1 MMDLRILESLHGH
14 AAILALALLF
24 HPALLL
30 WRGRPLSFGSRV
42 AVLSA
47 GAMSALAFALGIAIY
62 PGYRAHVKPSL
73 FMADPRA
80 GLLFESK
87 EHLAWLVLTLA
98 LGASITALA
107 APRRATLARR
117 LSARLFLGAALV
129 ASLTAALGT
138 YVTSVRGF

>member
-1 MMDLRILESLHGH
+1 MLDLRILESLHGH
-14 AAILALALLF
+14 AAILAVAILF

-30 WRGRPLSFGSRV
+30 WRGRPLSVGSRM

-62 PGYRAHVKPSL
+62 PGYRAHVRSHL
-73 FMADPRA
+73 FMTDPRA

-107 APRRATLARR
+107 APPRAIDARKLA
-117 LSARLFLGAALV
+117 ARLFLGAALI
-129 ASLTAALGT
+129 ASVTAGLGT
-138 YVTSVRGF
+138 YVAAVRGF